1 MSNVLMQEIPP
12 GKKKVEEI
20 QANDS
25 FHPNLLLLMGRV
37 RLILYAIF
45 FSRENYFKNTSCA
58 TYMDVFSMFIL

>member
-45 FSRENYFKNTSCA
+45 FSRENISPLTLEGRIIRC
-58 TYMDVFSMFIL
+58 